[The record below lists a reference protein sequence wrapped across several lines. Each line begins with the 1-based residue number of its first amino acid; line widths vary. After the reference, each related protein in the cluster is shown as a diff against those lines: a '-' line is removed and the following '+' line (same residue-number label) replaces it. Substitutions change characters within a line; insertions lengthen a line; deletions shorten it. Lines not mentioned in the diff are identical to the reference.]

1 MSSPVWPMLA
11 AERSAFVAYL
21 PTLSEA
27 DWRLPSP
34 CPGWSV
40 RDQVAHI
47 VAGANTTPLTFGPS
61 LAISGFSFDKL
72 AVRGIRQQGD
82 RSSTELTTAL
92 SARVHAKTL
101 PGLAY
106 LGEVLVHGED
116 VRRAVGA
123 PPGDHPEA
131 HLVAVADYFKKTG
144 GPVHGKR
151 RIEGLKLSAT
161 DVLWTTG
168 SGPEVQGP
176 LLLLIVAM
184 CGRGFAVEGLSGPGR
199 DKLASRM

>member
-1 MSSPVWPMLA
+1 MSSPILPMLA
-11 AERSAFVAYL
+11 AERAALVAYL

-27 DWRLPSP
+27 DWGLPSP
-34 CPGWSV
+34 CDGWSV
-40 RDQVAHI
+40 RDQVAHV

-61 LAISGFSFDKL
+61 LARSGFSFDKL
-72 AVRGIRQQGD
+72 ATRGIRQQAD

-92 SARVHAKTL
+92 SGRVHAKTL

-116 VRRAVGA
+116 VRRGVGA

-131 HLVAVADYFKKTG
+131 HLVAAADYFKKTG

-151 RIEGLKLSAT
+151 RVEGLKLSAT
-161 DVLWTTG
+161 DMTWTTG
-168 SGPEVQGP
+168 SGPEVRGP
-176 LLLLIVAM
+176 LLLLIMAM
-184 CGRGFAVEGLSGPGR
+184 CGRGFALEGLTGSGR
-199 DKLASRM
+199 DQLASRM